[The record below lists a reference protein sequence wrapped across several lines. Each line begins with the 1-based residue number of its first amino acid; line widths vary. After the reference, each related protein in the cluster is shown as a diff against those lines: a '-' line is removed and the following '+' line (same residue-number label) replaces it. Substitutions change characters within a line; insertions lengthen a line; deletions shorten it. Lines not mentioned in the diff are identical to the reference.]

1 MEFLSFPSTL
11 IVGILALSLH
21 TLEFLSY
28 PLKHWNSGPIFVHID
43 IIFVLILQNIATL
56 ALSLYPLKSL
66 SYPSEHWK
74 SGLILL
80 HIGILISSFQ
90 TLEFW
95 PFLQTLDFLSN
106 PSTAN
111 WNSGLIL
118 PNTGIFSHYLYT
130 LGFWSYPSK
139 HQILS
144 YFWPSSYKHWNSG
157 PILIDIGILIP
168 SFSTANIGILALF
181 L

>member
-28 PLKHWNSGPIFVHID
+28 PLKHWNSGPIFLHID
-43 IIFVLILQNIATL
+43 IIFDLILQNIATL

-90 TLEFW
+90 TL
-95 PFLQTLDFLSN
+95 
-106 PSTAN
+106 
-111 WNSGLIL
+111 IL
-118 PNTGIFSHYLYT
+118 AIF
-130 LGFWSYPSK
+130 
-139 HQILS
+139 
-144 YFWPSSYKHWNSG
+144 YKHWTSY
-157 PILIDIGILIP
+157 L
-168 SFSTANIGILALF
+168 ILALQTEILALSFQTLEFFSLFIHIGF
-181 L
+181 LILSFKTSGFWPNFN